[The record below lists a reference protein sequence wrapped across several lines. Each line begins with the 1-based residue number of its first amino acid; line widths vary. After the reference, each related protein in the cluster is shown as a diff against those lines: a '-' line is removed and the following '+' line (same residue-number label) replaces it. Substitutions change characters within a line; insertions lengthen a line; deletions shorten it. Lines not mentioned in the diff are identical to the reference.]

1 MLNNIKVRTEYS
13 FRIAYG
19 FIEQVAKTIPGDA
32 IGICDRHGTWGHV
45 QFAKYC
51 KKYGKKPIFGVE
63 LATVEN
69 AKENQKQETTYI
81 SFLARNNAGLKEL
94 YELATK
100 STEKFYYTPRIDYN
114 DVLGVSANIFI
125 ILSNFTDYMRENEDF
140 RKLYSRENV
149 FLGLSPNTP
158 MNAHSYAKKMRIKC
172 AAVSDNY
179 MLKPEDYPAYQIL
192 ASGAAES
199 NINPIHVLDEDEW
212 ELVGMMTK
220 QLTMQIS

>member
-19 FIEQVAKTIPGDA
+19 FIEQVVKTIDGDA

-81 SFLARNNAGLKEL
+81 SFWRVITQG
-94 YELATK
+94 
-100 STEKFYYTPRIDYN
+100 
-114 DVLGVSANIFI
+114 
-125 ILSNFTDYMRENEDF
+125 
-140 RKLYSRENV
+140 
-149 FLGLSPNTP
+149 
-158 MNAHSYAKKMRIKC
+158 
-172 AAVSDNY
+172 
-179 MLKPEDYPAYQIL
+179 
-192 ASGAAES
+192 
-199 NINPIHVLDEDEW
+199 
-212 ELVGMMTK
+212 
-220 QLTMQIS
+220 